1 MRLLFAFLCSATAF
15 PAMLFERLL
24 PNKPDPMKVA
34 FDPGRSWYHNYKNI
48 TSETV
53 RADCQYFSKFFAFVI
68 VALAVLAG
76 VT

>member
-1 MRLLFAFLCSATAF
+1 MRLIFAFLCSATAF

-34 FDPGRSWYHNYKNI
+34 FDPGRSWYHHYKNI
-48 TSETV
+48 SSETV

-68 VALAVLAG
+68 VALAVLA
-76 VT
+76 VLT